1 MSSQYVLDG
10 KKPVLCEDLG
20 TWAKWFETVN
30 RQVAQEERD
39 GVRVSTVFLG
49 LDHRFSGDGPPIL
62 FETMIFGGRHDQ
74 DQDRYSTW
82 EEAEAGHAAM
92 CKRAFSSPRYK
103 LTGMLRKLVRRLR
116 GI

>member
-49 LDHRFSGDGPPIL
+49 LDHRFGGDGPPIL

-92 CKRAFSSPRYK
+92 CKRAFSSPQNK
-103 LTGMLRKLVRRLR
+103 LTGVLRKLVRRLR